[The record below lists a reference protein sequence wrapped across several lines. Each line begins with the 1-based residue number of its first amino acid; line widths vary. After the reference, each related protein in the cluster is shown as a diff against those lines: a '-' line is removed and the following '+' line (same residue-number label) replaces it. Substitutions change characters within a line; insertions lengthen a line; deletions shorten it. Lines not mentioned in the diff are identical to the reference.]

1 MNIYIKKRYPSNL
14 LNPSNPS
21 NPLNPPNPPNPPSP
35 SNPPSSLNPPNPPST
50 LNPPSPP
57 SPSHPLNPRFK
68 DSRNY
73 LNKRSNVKLT
83 FLLNLGESLF
93 IYETDSLKDSLNALS
108 SQHKIQKSLQLLLY
122 SSNNRWSDIADGKHA
137 TLLPVKGNKVIFH
150 QILRFTIISSI
161 AATVRKLIDLVIS

>member
-1 MNIYIKKRYPSNL
+1 MNIYIKKSYPSNL

-50 LNPPSPP
+50 LNPSSPP

-108 SQHKIQKSLQLLLY
+108 SQHKI
-122 SSNNRWSDIADGKHA
+122 
-137 TLLPVKGNKVIFH
+137 
-150 QILRFTIISSI
+150 
-161 AATVRKLIDLVIS
+161 